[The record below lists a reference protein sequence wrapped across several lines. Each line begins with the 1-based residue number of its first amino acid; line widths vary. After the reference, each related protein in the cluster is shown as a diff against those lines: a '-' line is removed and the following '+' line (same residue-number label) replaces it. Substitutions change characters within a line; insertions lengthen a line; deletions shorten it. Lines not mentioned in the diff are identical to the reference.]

1 MPIFSTEN
9 LRTVALVG
17 HGGSGKTTLAEGILA
32 KAGMIIT
39 CGSVE
44 RGTTVCDSDPL
55 EKAVQHSLRAACTHF
70 EADNENGQEVRVHM
84 IDTPGY
90 PDFVGQALGALDAVK
105 TAAIVV
111 DATAGIQLMTRRM
124 MDWAKERN
132 LNRMIIVNKIDAEHL
147 DLPRLVEELRE
158 AFGQEVMP
166 INLPAN
172 NGARVI
178 DCFSKDEGEA
188 DFMSVPE
195 VHRAFI
201 EQVVEVDDAAMEKY
215 LEEGEAD
222 PSTLHAP
229 LTQALREG
237 HIIPICFVSGKTGAG
252 VDDLINVMVRHLPNP
267 SEANAPLFTDEN
279 GNDVELKSDP
289 ELPLVAHVF
298 KVVNDP
304 YVGKVGVFRI
314 HQGTL
319 RRDDQLFVNDNK
331 KPIKVSHPMIL
342 QGKETTEVRE
352 LVPGDIGVI
361 AKVDELVFD
370 SVIHASHEHDN
381 IKMKPLSFPKP
392 MFGLAIS
399 PARRGDEGR
408 LSDILHKL
416 LSEDPTLELELE
428 HDTTLNETVLR
439 GLSAQHL
446 RSVLERMAAQF
457 KLEVNTRTPRIP
469 YRETIAQ
476 GAEGHARHKK
486 QTGGAGQFGEVYL
499 RIEPRERG
507 AGFEFVD
514 EVKGGA
520 IPYNFIPAVE
530 KGVRDALDTGY
541 VAGYPIHDVRVVVY
555 DGKSHPVDS
564 KEVAFVSAGRK
575 AMLDALSKAK
585 PTILEPIVDVE
596 IVAPDSAMG
605 DITGDL
611 ASRRGQVTGTAYMA
625 GGMMIISG
633 TVPLSELDG
642 YAARLNAITQGAGS
656 YSMELAGY
664 APVPMQRQV
673 ELASNY
679 HRKDEDE

>member
-9 LRTVALVG
+9 LRTVALLG

-32 KAGMIIT
+32 KSGMIIT

-70 EADNENGQEVRVHM
+70 EADKEDGTEVRVHM

-90 PDFVGQALGALDAVK
+90 PDFVGQALGSLDAVK

-132 LNRMIIVNKIDAEHL
+132 LNRILIVNKIDAEHV
-147 DLPRLVEELRE
+147 DLPKLIEELKE
-158 AFGQEVMP
+158 AFGNEVMP

-178 DCFSKDEGEA
+178 DCFAKDHGEA
-188 DFMSVPE
+188 DFLSVEE
-195 VHRAFI
+195 VHRQFI
-201 EQVVEVDDAAMEKY
+201 EQVVEVDDEAMEKY
-215 LEEGEAD
+215 LEEGNAD
-222 PSTLHAP
+222 PSTLHGP

-267 SEANAPLFTDEN
+267 AESNDPLFTDAD
-279 GNDVELKSDP
+279 GNDIKLIPDP

-304 YVGKVGVFRI
+304 YIGKVGVFRI
-314 HQGTL
+314 HQGTM
-319 RRDDQLFVNDNK
+319 RRDDLLFVGDNK
-331 KPIKVSHPMIL
+331 KAIKVSHPMIL

-361 AKVDELVFD
+361 SKIDELVFD
-370 SVIHASHEHDN
+370 SVIHASHDHDN
-381 IKMKPLSFPKP
+381 IRMKPLSFPKP
-392 MFGLAIS
+392 MYGLAIA

-408 LSDILHKL
+408 LSDILNKM
-416 LSEDPTLELELE
+416 LSEDPTLELE

-439 GLSAQHL
+439 GISAQHL
-446 RSVLERMAAQF
+446 KSVLERMAAQF

-499 RIEPRERG
+499 RIEPKERG
-507 AGFEFVD
+507 TGFEFVD

-530 KGVRDALDTGY
+530 KGVREALTSGY
-541 VAGYPIHDVRVVVY
+541 VAGYPVHDVRVVVY

-575 AMLDALSKAK
+575 AMLDAIAKAK
-585 PTILEPIVDVE
+585 PTLLEPIVDIE
-596 IVAPDSAMG
+596 IVAPDSAIG

-611 ASRRGQVTGTAYMA
+611 ASRRGQVTGTANMA

-633 TVPLSELDG
+633 VVPLAELDG

-656 YSMELAGY
+656 YSMELSGY
-664 APVPMQRQV
+664 APVPVQKQM
-673 ELASNY
+673 ELAANFQ
-679 HRKDEDE
+679 RKDEDD

>member
-9 LRTVALVG
+9 LRTVALLG

-32 KAGMIIT
+32 KSGMIIT

-70 EADNENGQEVRVHM
+70 EADKEDGTEVRVHM

-90 PDFVGQALGALDAVK
+90 PDFVGQALGSLDAVK

-111 DATAGIQLMTRRM
+111 DATAGIQLITRRM

-132 LNRMIIVNKIDAEHL
+132 LNRILIVNKIDAEHV
-147 DLPRLVEELRE
+147 DLPKLIEELKE
-158 AFGQEVMP
+158 AFGNEVMP

-178 DCFSKDEGEA
+178 DCFAKDHGEA
-188 DFMSVPE
+188 DFLSVEE
-195 VHRAFI
+195 VHRQFI
-201 EQVVEVDDAAMEKY
+201 EQVVEVDDEAMEKY
-215 LEEGEAD
+215 LEEGNAD
-222 PSTLHAP
+222 PSTLHGP

-267 SEANAPLFTDEN
+267 AESNDPLFTDAE
-279 GNDVELKSDP
+279 GNDIKLIPDP

-304 YVGKVGVFRI
+304 YIGKVGVFRI
-314 HQGTL
+314 HQGTM
-319 RRDDQLFVNDNK
+319 RRDDLLFVGDNK
-331 KPIKVSHPMIL
+331 KAIKVSHPMIL

-361 AKVDELVFD
+361 SKIDELVFD
-370 SVIHASHEHDN
+370 SVIHASHDHDN
-381 IKMKPLSFPKP
+381 IRMKPLSFPKP
-392 MFGLAIS
+392 MYGLAIA

-408 LSDILHKL
+408 LSDILNKM
-416 LSEDPTLELELE
+416 LSEDPTLELE

-439 GLSAQHL
+439 GISAQHL
-446 RSVLERMAAQF
+446 KSVLERMAAQF

-499 RIEPRERG
+499 RIEPKERG
-507 AGFEFVD
+507 TGFEFVD

-530 KGVRDALDTGY
+530 KGVREALTSGY
-541 VAGYPIHDVRVVVY
+541 VAGYPVHDVRVVVY

-575 AMLDALSKAK
+575 AMLDAIAKAK
-585 PTILEPIVDVE
+585 PTLLEPIVDIE
-596 IVAPDSAMG
+596 IVAPDSAIG

-611 ASRRGQVTGTAYMA
+611 ASRRGQVTGTANMA

-633 TVPLSELDG
+633 VVPLAELDG

-656 YSMELAGY
+656 YSMELSGY
-664 APVPMQRQV
+664 APVPVQKQM
-673 ELASNY
+673 ELAANFQ
-679 HRKDEDE
+679 RKDEDD

>member
-416 LSEDPTLELELE
+416 LSEDPTLELE

-611 ASRRGQVTGTAYMA
+611 ASRRGQVTGTASMA

>member
-9 LRTVALVG
+9 LRTVALLG

-32 KAGMIIT
+32 KSGMIIT

-70 EADNENGQEVRVHM
+70 EADKEDGTEVRVHM

-90 PDFVGQALGALDAVK
+90 PDFVGQALGSLDAVK

-111 DATAGIQLMTRRM
+111 DATAGVQLMTRRM

-132 LNRMIIVNKIDAEHL
+132 LNRILIVNKIDAEHV
-147 DLPRLVEELRE
+147 DLPKLIEELKE
-158 AFGQEVMP
+158 AFGNEVMP

-178 DCFSKDEGEA
+178 DCFAKDHGEA
-188 DFMSVPE
+188 DFLSVEE
-195 VHRAFI
+195 VHRQFI
-201 EQVVEVDDAAMEKY
+201 EQVVEVDDEAMEKY
-215 LEEGEAD
+215 LEEGNAD
-222 PSTLHAP
+222 PSTLHGP

-267 SEANAPLFTDEN
+267 AESNDPLFTDGE
-279 GNDVELKSDP
+279 GNDIKLIPDP

-304 YVGKVGVFRI
+304 YIGKVGVFRI
-314 HQGTL
+314 HQGTM
-319 RRDDQLFVNDNK
+319 RRDDLLFVGDNK
-331 KPIKVSHPMIL
+331 KAIKVSHPMIL

-361 AKVDELVFD
+361 SKIDELVFD
-370 SVIHASHEHDN
+370 SVIHASHDHDN
-381 IKMKPLSFPKP
+381 IRMKPLSFPKP
-392 MFGLAIS
+392 MYGLAIA

-408 LSDILHKL
+408 LSDILNKM
-416 LSEDPTLELELE
+416 LSEDPTLELE

-439 GLSAQHL
+439 GISAQHL
-446 RSVLERMAAQF
+446 KSVLERMAAQF

-499 RIEPRERG
+499 RIEPKERG
-507 AGFEFVD
+507 TGFEFVD

-530 KGVRDALDTGY
+530 KGVREALTSGY
-541 VAGYPIHDVRVVVY
+541 VAGYPVHDVRVVVY

-575 AMLDALSKAK
+575 AMLDAIAKAK
-585 PTILEPIVDVE
+585 PTLLEPIVDIE
-596 IVAPDSAMG
+596 IVAPDSAIG

-611 ASRRGQVTGTAYMA
+611 ASRRGQVTGTANMA

-633 TVPLSELDG
+633 VVPLAELDG

-656 YSMELAGY
+656 YSMELSGY
-664 APVPMQRQV
+664 APVPVQKQM
-673 ELASNY
+673 ELAANFQ
-679 HRKDEDE
+679 RKDEDD

>member
-1 MPIFSTEN
+1 MPIFTTEN
-9 LRTVALVG
+9 LRTVALLG

-32 KAGMIIT
+32 KSGMIIT

-70 EADNENGQEVRVHM
+70 EADKEDGTEVRVHL

-90 PDFVGQALGALDAVK
+90 PDFVGQALGSLDAVK

-132 LNRMIIVNKIDAEHL
+132 LNRIIIVNKIDAENV
-147 DLPRLVEELRE
+147 DLPKLIEELRE
-158 AFGQEVMP
+158 AFGPEVMP

-178 DCFSKDEGEA
+178 DCFKNDFGEP
-188 DFMSVPE
+188 DFLSVEE
-195 VHRAFI
+195 VHRQFI
-201 EQVVEVDDAAMEKY
+201 EQVVEVDDEAMEKY
-215 LEEGEAD
+215 LEEGSAD
-222 PSTLHAP
+222 PSALHGP

-237 HIIPICFVSGKTGAG
+237 HIIPICFVSGRTGSG

-267 SEANAPLFTDEN
+267 AESNDPLFIDEK
-279 GNDVELKSDP
+279 GNDVKLIPDP

-304 YVGKVGVFRI
+304 YIGKVGVFRI

-319 RRDDQLFVNDNK
+319 RRDDLLFVGDNK
-331 KPIKVSHPMIL
+331 KAIKVAHPMIL

-361 AKVDELVFD
+361 SKIDELVFD
-370 SVIHASHEHDN
+370 SVIHASHDHDN
-381 IKMKPLSFPKP
+381 IRMKPLNFPRP
-392 MFGLAIS
+392 MYGLAIS

-408 LSDILHKL
+408 LSDVLNKM
-416 LSEDPTLELELE
+416 LSEDPTLELE

-446 RSVLERMAAQF
+446 KSVLERMAAQF

-476 GAEGHARHKK
+476 NAEGHARHKK

-499 RIEPRERG
+499 RIEPKERG
-507 AGFEFVD
+507 TGFEFVD

-530 KGVRDALDTGY
+530 KGVREALTTGY
-541 VAGYPIHDVRVVVY
+541 VAGYPVHDVRVVVY

-575 AMLDALSKAK
+575 AMLDAIAKAK
-585 PTILEPIVDVE
+585 PTLLEPIVDIE
-596 IVAPDSAMG
+596 IVAPDSAIG

-611 ASRRGQVTGTAYMA
+611 ASRRGQVTGTANMA

-633 TVPLSELDG
+633 IVPLAELDG

-656 YSMELAGY
+656 YSMELSGY
-664 APVPMQRQV
+664 APVPVQKQMEMAANFQ
-673 ELASNY
+673 
-679 HRKDEDE
+679 RKDEDE

>member
-9 LRTVALVG
+9 LRTVALLG

-32 KAGMIIT
+32 KSGMIIT

-70 EADNENGQEVRVHM
+70 EADKEDGTEVRVHM

-90 PDFVGQALGALDAVK
+90 PDFVGQALGSLDAVK

-132 LNRMIIVNKIDAEHL
+132 LNRILIVNKIDAEHV
-147 DLPRLVEELRE
+147 DLPKLIEELKE
-158 AFGQEVMP
+158 AFGNEVMP

-178 DCFSKDEGEA
+178 DCFAKDHGEA
-188 DFMSVPE
+188 DFLSVEE
-195 VHRAFI
+195 VHRQFI
-201 EQVVEVDDAAMEKY
+201 EQVVEVDDEAMEKY
-215 LEEGEAD
+215 LEEGNAD
-222 PSTLHAP
+222 PSTLHGP

-267 SEANAPLFTDEN
+267 AESNDPLFTDAE
-279 GNDVELKSDP
+279 GNDIKLIPDP

-304 YVGKVGVFRI
+304 YIGKVGVFRI
-314 HQGTL
+314 HQGTM
-319 RRDDQLFVNDNK
+319 RRDDLLFVGDNK
-331 KPIKVSHPMIL
+331 KAIKVSHPMIL

-361 AKVDELVFD
+361 SKIDELVFD
-370 SVIHASHEHDN
+370 SVIHASHDHDN
-381 IKMKPLSFPKP
+381 IRMKPLSFPKP
-392 MFGLAIS
+392 MYGLAIA

-408 LSDILHKL
+408 LSDILNKM
-416 LSEDPTLELELE
+416 LSEDPTLELE

-439 GLSAQHL
+439 GISAQHL
-446 RSVLERMAAQF
+446 KSVLERMAAQF

-499 RIEPRERG
+499 RIEPKERG
-507 AGFEFVD
+507 TGFEFVD

-530 KGVRDALDTGY
+530 KGVREALTSGY
-541 VAGYPIHDVRVVVY
+541 VAGYPVHDVRVVVY

-575 AMLDALSKAK
+575 AMLDAIAKDK
-585 PTILEPIVDVE
+585 PTLLEPIVDIE
-596 IVAPDSAMG
+596 IVAPDSAIG

-611 ASRRGQVTGTAYMA
+611 ASRRGQVTGTANMA

-633 TVPLSELDG
+633 VVPLAELDG

-656 YSMELAGY
+656 YSMELSGY
-664 APVPMQRQV
+664 APVPVQKQM
-673 ELASNY
+673 ELAANFQ
-679 HRKDEDE
+679 RKDEDD

>member
-70 EADNENGQEVRVHM
+70 EADNANGQEVRVHM

-237 HIIPICFVSGKTGAG
+237 LIIPICFVSGKTGAG

-289 ELPLVAHVF
+289 DLPLVAHVF

-416 LSEDPTLELELE
+416 LSEDPTLELE

-611 ASRRGQVTGTAYMA
+611 ASRRGQVTCTANMA

-633 TVPLSELDG
+633 TAPLSELDG

>member
-9 LRTVALVG
+9 LRTVALLG

-32 KAGMIIT
+32 KSGMIIT

-70 EADNENGQEVRVHM
+70 EADKEDGTEVRVHM

-90 PDFVGQALGALDAVK
+90 PDFVGQALGSLDAVK

-132 LNRMIIVNKIDAEHL
+132 LNRILIVNKIDAEHV
-147 DLPRLVEELRE
+147 DLPKLIEELKE
-158 AFGQEVMP
+158 AFGNEVMP

-178 DCFSKDEGEA
+178 DCFAKDHGEA
-188 DFMSVPE
+188 DFLSVEE
-195 VHRAFI
+195 VHRQFI
-201 EQVVEVDDAAMEKY
+201 EQVVEVDDEAMEKY
-215 LEEGEAD
+215 LEEGNAD
-222 PSTLHAP
+222 PSTLHGP

-267 SEANAPLFTDEN
+267 AESNDPLFTDAE
-279 GNDVELKSDP
+279 GNDIKLIPDP

-304 YVGKVGVFRI
+304 YIGKVGVFRI
-314 HQGTL
+314 HQGTM
-319 RRDDQLFVNDNK
+319 RRDDLLFVGDNK
-331 KPIKVSHPMIL
+331 KAIKVSHPMIL

-361 AKVDELVFD
+361 SKIDELVFD
-370 SVIHASHEHDN
+370 SVIHASHDHDN
-381 IKMKPLSFPKP
+381 IRMKPLSFPKP
-392 MFGLAIS
+392 MYGLAIA

-408 LSDILHKL
+408 LSDILNKM
-416 LSEDPTLELELE
+416 LSEDPTLELE

-439 GLSAQHL
+439 GISAQHL
-446 RSVLERMAAQF
+446 KSVLERMAAQF

-486 QTGGAGQFGEVYL
+486 QTGGAAQFGEVYL
-499 RIEPRERG
+499 RIEPKERG
-507 AGFEFVD
+507 TGFEFVD

-530 KGVRDALDTGY
+530 KGVREALTSGY
-541 VAGYPIHDVRVVVY
+541 VAGYPVHDVRVVVY

-575 AMLDALSKAK
+575 AMLDAIAKAK
-585 PTILEPIVDVE
+585 PTLLEPIVDIE
-596 IVAPDSAMG
+596 IVAPDSAIG

-611 ASRRGQVTGTAYMA
+611 ASRRGQVTGTANMA

-633 TVPLSELDG
+633 VVPLAELDG

-656 YSMELAGY
+656 YSMELSGY
-664 APVPMQRQV
+664 APVPVQKQM
-673 ELASNY
+673 ELAANFQ
-679 HRKDEDE
+679 RKDEDD

>member
-70 EADNENGQEVRVHM
+70 EADNANGQEVRVHM

-289 ELPLVAHVF
+289 DLPLVAHVF

-416 LSEDPTLELELE
+416 LSEDPTLELE

-611 ASRRGQVTGTAYMA
+611 ASRRGQVTCTANMA

>member
-70 EADNENGQEVRVHM
+70 EADNANGQEVRVHM

-289 ELPLVAHVF
+289 DLPLVAHVF

-416 LSEDPTLELELE
+416 LSEDPTLELE

-611 ASRRGQVTGTAYMA
+611 ASRRGQVTGTANMA
-625 GGMMIISG
+625 SGMMIISG

>member
-9 LRTVALVG
+9 LRTVALLG

-32 KAGMIIT
+32 KSGMIIT

-70 EADNENGQEVRVHM
+70 EADKEDGTEVRVHM

-90 PDFVGQALGALDAVK
+90 PDFVGQALGSLDAVK

-132 LNRMIIVNKIDAEHL
+132 LNRILIVNKIDAEHV
-147 DLPRLVEELRE
+147 DLPKLIEELKE
-158 AFGQEVMP
+158 AFGNEVMP

-178 DCFSKDEGEA
+178 DCFAKDHGEA
-188 DFMSVPE
+188 DFLSVEE
-195 VHRAFI
+195 VHRQFI
-201 EQVVEVDDAAMEKY
+201 EQVVEVDDEAMEKY
-215 LEEGEAD
+215 LEEGNAD
-222 PSTLHAP
+222 PSTLHGP

-267 SEANAPLFTDEN
+267 AESNDPLFTDAE
-279 GNDVELKSDP
+279 GNDIKLIPDP

-304 YVGKVGVFRI
+304 YIGKVGVFRI
-314 HQGTL
+314 HQGTM
-319 RRDDQLFVNDNK
+319 RRDDLLFVGDNK
-331 KPIKVSHPMIL
+331 KAIKVSHPMIL

-361 AKVDELVFD
+361 SKIDELVFD
-370 SVIHASHEHDN
+370 SVIHASHDHDN
-381 IKMKPLSFPKP
+381 IRMKPLSFPKP
-392 MFGLAIS
+392 MYGLAIA

-408 LSDILHKL
+408 LSDILNKM
-416 LSEDPTLELELE
+416 LSEDPTLELE

-439 GLSAQHL
+439 GISAQHL
-446 RSVLERMAAQF
+446 KSVLERMAAQF

-499 RIEPRERG
+499 RIEPKERG
-507 AGFEFVD
+507 TGFEFVV

-530 KGVRDALDTGY
+530 KGVREALTSGY
-541 VAGYPIHDVRVVVY
+541 VAGYPVHDVRVVVY

-575 AMLDALSKAK
+575 AMLDAIAKAK
-585 PTILEPIVDVE
+585 PTLLEPIVDIE
-596 IVAPDSAMG
+596 IVAPDSAIG

-611 ASRRGQVTGTAYMA
+611 ASRRGQVTGTANMA

-633 TVPLSELDG
+633 VVPLAELDG

-656 YSMELAGY
+656 YSMELSGY
-664 APVPMQRQV
+664 APVPVQKQM
-673 ELASNY
+673 ELAANFQ
-679 HRKDEDE
+679 RKDEDD

>member
-1 MPIFSTEN
+1 
-9 LRTVALVG
+9 
-17 HGGSGKTTLAEGILA
+17 
-32 KAGMIIT
+32 
-39 CGSVE
+39 
-44 RGTTVCDSDPL
+44 
-55 EKAVQHSLRAACTHF
+55 
-70 EADNENGQEVRVHM
+70 
-84 IDTPGY
+84 
-90 PDFVGQALGALDAVK
+90 
-105 TAAIVV
+105 
-111 DATAGIQLMTRRM
+111 
-124 MDWAKERN
+124 
-132 LNRMIIVNKIDAEHL
+132 
-147 DLPRLVEELRE
+147 
-158 AFGQEVMP
+158 
-166 INLPAN
+166 
-172 NGARVI
+172 
-178 DCFSKDEGEA
+178 
-188 DFMSVPE
+188 
-195 VHRAFI
+195 
-201 EQVVEVDDAAMEKY
+201 
-215 LEEGEAD
+215 
-222 PSTLHAP
+222 
-229 LTQALREG
+229 
-237 HIIPICFVSGKTGAG
+237 
-252 VDDLINVMVRHLPNP
+252 
-267 SEANAPLFTDEN
+267 
-279 GNDVELKSDP
+279 
-289 ELPLVAHVF
+289 
-298 KVVNDP
+298 
-304 YVGKVGVFRI
+304 
-314 HQGTL
+314 
-319 RRDDQLFVNDNK
+319 
-331 KPIKVSHPMIL
+331 
-342 QGKETTEVRE
+342 
-352 LVPGDIGVI
+352 
-361 AKVDELVFD
+361 
-370 SVIHASHEHDN
+370 
-381 IKMKPLSFPKP
+381 
-392 MFGLAIS
+392 
-399 PARRGDEGR
+399 
-408 LSDILHKL
+408 
-416 LSEDPTLELELE
+416 
-428 HDTTLNETVLR
+428 
-439 GLSAQHL
+439 
-446 RSVLERMAAQF
+446 MAAQF

-564 KEVAFVSAGRK
+564 KEVVSAGRK

-611 ASRRGQVTGTAYMA
+611 ASRRGQVTGTANMA

>member
-9 LRTVALVG
+9 LRTVALLG

-32 KAGMIIT
+32 KSGMIIT

-70 EADNENGQEVRVHM
+70 EADKEDGTEVRVHM

-90 PDFVGQALGALDAVK
+90 PDFVGQALGSLDAVK

-132 LNRMIIVNKIDAEHL
+132 LNRILIVNKIDAEHV
-147 DLPRLVEELRE
+147 DLPKLIEELKE
-158 AFGQEVMP
+158 AFGNEVMP

-178 DCFSKDEGEA
+178 DCFAKDHGEA
-188 DFMSVPE
+188 DFLSVEE
-195 VHRAFI
+195 VHRQFI
-201 EQVVEVDDAAMEKY
+201 EQVVEVDDEAMEKY
-215 LEEGEAD
+215 LEEGNAD
-222 PSTLHAP
+222 PSTLHGP

-267 SEANAPLFTDEN
+267 AESNDPLFTDAE
-279 GNDVELKSDP
+279 GNDIKLIPDP

-304 YVGKVGVFRI
+304 YIGKVGVFRI
-314 HQGTL
+314 HQGTM
-319 RRDDQLFVNDNK
+319 RRDDLLFVGDNK
-331 KPIKVSHPMIL
+331 KAIKVSHPMIL

-361 AKVDELVFD
+361 SKIDELVFD
-370 SVIHASHEHDN
+370 SVIHASHDHDN
-381 IKMKPLSFPKP
+381 IRMKPLSFPKP
-392 MFGLAIS
+392 MYGLAIA

-408 LSDILHKL
+408 LSDILNKM
-416 LSEDPTLELELE
+416 LSEDPTLELE

-439 GLSAQHL
+439 GISAQHL
-446 RSVLERMAAQF
+446 KSVLERMAAQF

-499 RIEPRERG
+499 RIEPKERG
-507 AGFEFVD
+507 TGFEFVD

-530 KGVRDALDTGY
+530 KGVREALTSGY
-541 VAGYPIHDVRVVVY
+541 VAGYPVHDVRVVVY

-575 AMLDALSKAK
+575 AMLDAIAKAK
-585 PTILEPIVDVE
+585 PTLLEPIVDIE
-596 IVAPDSAMG
+596 IVAPDSAIG

-611 ASRRGQVTGTAYMA
+611 ASRRGQVTGTANMA

-633 TVPLSELDG
+633 VVPLAELDG

-656 YSMELAGY
+656 YSMELSGY
-664 APVPMQRQV
+664 APVPVQKQM
-673 ELASNY
+673 ELAANFQC
-679 HRKDEDE
+679 KDEDD

>member
-1 MPIFSTEN
+1 M
-9 LRTVALVG
+9 
-17 HGGSGKTTLAEGILA
+17 
-32 KAGMIIT
+32 
-39 CGSVE
+39 
-44 RGTTVCDSDPL
+44 
-55 EKAVQHSLRAACTHF
+55 RAACTHF
-70 EADNENGQEVRVHM
+70 EADKEDGTEVRVHM

-90 PDFVGQALGALDAVK
+90 PDFVGQALGSLDAVK

-132 LNRMIIVNKIDAEHL
+132 LNRILIVNKIDAEHV
-147 DLPRLVEELRE
+147 DLPKLIEELKE
-158 AFGQEVMP
+158 AFGNEVMP

-178 DCFSKDEGEA
+178 DCFAKDHGEA
-188 DFMSVPE
+188 DFLSVEE
-195 VHRAFI
+195 VHRQFI
-201 EQVVEVDDAAMEKY
+201 EQVVEVDDEAMEKY
-215 LEEGEAD
+215 LEEGNAD
-222 PSTLHAP
+222 PSTLHGP

-267 SEANAPLFTDEN
+267 AESNDPLFTDAE
-279 GNDVELKSDP
+279 GNDIKLIPDP

-304 YVGKVGVFRI
+304 YIGKVGVFRI
-314 HQGTL
+314 HQGTM
-319 RRDDQLFVNDNK
+319 RRDDLLFVGDNK
-331 KPIKVSHPMIL
+331 KAIKVSHPMIL

-361 AKVDELVFD
+361 SKIDELVFD
-370 SVIHASHEHDN
+370 SVIHASHDHDN
-381 IKMKPLSFPKP
+381 IRMKPLSFPKP
-392 MFGLAIS
+392 MYGLAIA

-408 LSDILHKL
+408 LSDILNKM
-416 LSEDPTLELELE
+416 LSEDPTLELE

-439 GLSAQHL
+439 GISAQHL
-446 RSVLERMAAQF
+446 KSVLERMAAQF

-499 RIEPRERG
+499 RIEPKERG
-507 AGFEFVD
+507 TGFEFVD

-530 KGVRDALDTGY
+530 KGVREALTSGY
-541 VAGYPIHDVRVVVY
+541 VAGYPVHDVRVVVY

-575 AMLDALSKAK
+575 AMLDAIAKAK
-585 PTILEPIVDVE
+585 PTLLEPIVDIE
-596 IVAPDSAMG
+596 IVAPDSAIG

-611 ASRRGQVTGTAYMA
+611 ASRRGQVTGTANMA

-633 TVPLSELDG
+633 VVPLAELDG

-656 YSMELAGY
+656 YSMELSGY
-664 APVPMQRQV
+664 APVPVQKQM
-673 ELASNY
+673 ELAANFQ
-679 HRKDEDE
+679 RKDEDD

>member
-9 LRTVALVG
+9 LRTVALLG

-32 KAGMIIT
+32 KSGMIIT

-70 EADNENGQEVRVHM
+70 EADKEDGTEVRVHM

-90 PDFVGQALGALDAVK
+90 PDFVGQALGSLDAVK

-132 LNRMIIVNKIDAEHL
+132 LNRILIVNKIDAEHV
-147 DLPRLVEELRE
+147 DLPKLIEELKE
-158 AFGQEVMP
+158 AFGNEVMP

-178 DCFSKDEGEA
+178 DCFAKDHGEA
-188 DFMSVPE
+188 DFLSVEE
-195 VHRAFI
+195 VHRQFI
-201 EQVVEVDDAAMEKY
+201 EQVVEVDDEAMEKY
-215 LEEGEAD
+215 LEEGNAD
-222 PSTLHAP
+222 PSTLHGP

-267 SEANAPLFTDEN
+267 AESNDPLFTDAE
-279 GNDVELKSDP
+279 GNDIKLIPDP

-304 YVGKVGVFRI
+304 YIGKVGVFRI
-314 HQGTL
+314 HQGTM
-319 RRDDQLFVNDNK
+319 RRDDLLFVGDNK
-331 KPIKVSHPMIL
+331 KAIKVSHPMIL

-361 AKVDELVFD
+361 SKIDELVFD
-370 SVIHASHEHDN
+370 SVIHASHDHDN
-381 IKMKPLSFPKP
+381 IRMKPLSFPKP
-392 MFGLAIS
+392 MYGLAIA

-408 LSDILHKL
+408 LSDILNKM
-416 LSEDPTLELELE
+416 LSEDPTLELE

-439 GLSAQHL
+439 GISAQHL
-446 RSVLERMAAQF
+446 KSVLERMAAQF

-499 RIEPRERG
+499 RIEPKERG
-507 AGFEFVD
+507 TGFEFVD

-530 KGVRDALDTGY
+530 KGVREALTSGY
-541 VAGYPIHDVRVVVY
+541 VAGYPVHDVRVVVY
-555 DGKSHPVDS
+555 DGRSHPVDS

-575 AMLDALSKAK
+575 AMLDAIAKAK
-585 PTILEPIVDVE
+585 PTLLEPIVDIE
-596 IVAPDSAMG
+596 IVAPDSAIG

-611 ASRRGQVTGTAYMA
+611 ASRRGQVTGTANMA

-633 TVPLSELDG
+633 VVPLAELDG

-656 YSMELAGY
+656 YSMELSGY
-664 APVPMQRQV
+664 APVPVQKQM
-673 ELASNY
+673 ELAANFQ
-679 HRKDEDE
+679 RKDEDD

>member
-70 EADNENGQEVRVHM
+70 EADNANGQEVRVHM

-279 GNDVELKSDP
+279 GNDVGLKSDP
-289 ELPLVAHVF
+289 DLPLVAHVF

-416 LSEDPTLELELE
+416 LSEDPTLELE

-611 ASRRGQVTGTAYMA
+611 TSRRGQVTGTANMA

>member
-416 LSEDPTLELELE
+416 LSEDPTLELE

-611 ASRRGQVTGTAYMA
+611 TSRRGQVTGTANMA